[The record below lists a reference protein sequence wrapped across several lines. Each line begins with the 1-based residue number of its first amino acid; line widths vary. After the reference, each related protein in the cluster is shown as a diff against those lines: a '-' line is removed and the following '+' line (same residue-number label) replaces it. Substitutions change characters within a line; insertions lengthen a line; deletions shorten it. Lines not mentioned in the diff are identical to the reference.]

1 MAHNVFKRPMF
12 KRGGTPAQGTGIMSH
27 VEPRVNARFG
37 YPDFSNVTQAPAS
50 MRGDLTNFRGSN
62 LTKAP
67 SNLLQYQK
75 LMGGLTPEVEQ
86 SFSAEG
92 DRRGYNSSPSPS
104 VSEEDI
110 YKQNAERRLAF
121 GKWMSEARAR
131 NAAEAEKRASGYEK
145 RYSTPSQAETPLT
158 KGDILTEDPID
169 VYPKDKTGTDNTPP
183 PAAPKKE
190 VPDKTPGMT
199 KEEEIKSEAG
209 FLKNLLEDK
218 DMNKGE
224 IALVLAEALA
234 TPGGFNKK
242 LEKARAL
249 AIPLIRQRGKEDKSY
264 KLEAYKRYKDKEEAF
279 IKYGQPTPYSKNIKT
294 QAENQYKDH
303 LIKTGGKP
311 TKTKED
317 FEREYYVSNAKD
329 ADKQENEA
337 ALNNS
342 SRTIIEPAINEVREY
357 SQKLKVA
364 TAAKDKKGI
373 ESAEKNLKDIL
384 GKLSLYESNPAWKGS
399 RLDLMLQKALKAGL
413 KEGGR
418 IGYALGS
425 PMSNDQQD
433 TMVKEEEETSTPKG
447 VSPLEV
453 QQTDSATGVV
463 GEKPVEKL
471 DYNTLRSRL
480 PREINDQVVALLASS
495 EAALQEFAYITT
507 QEDVNAFNI
516 KYGVNLIIPPTT
528 QQS

>member
-1 MAHNVFKRPMF
+1 MAYNVFKRPMF

-27 VEPRVNARFG
+27 VEPRVNARLG
-37 YPDFSNVTQAPAS
+37 YPDFSNATQAPAS
-50 MRGDLTNFRGSN
+50 LRGDLTNFQGSN

-145 RYSTPSQAETPLT
+145 RYSTSSQAETPLT
-158 KGDILTEDPID
+158 KETIFTDDPMTEAETGID
-169 VYPKDKTGTDNTPP
+169 DSQGAQT
-183 PAAPKKE
+183 AAPKKE

-294 QAENQYKDH
+294 QAENLYKDH

-329 ADKQENEA
+329 ANKQENEA

-342 SRTIIEPAINEVREY
+342 SRTIIEPAIVEIRDY
-357 SQKLKVA
+357 GIKLKEA
-364 TAAKDKKGI
+364 KAAGN
-373 ESAEKNLKDIL
+373 EKNIKTLERNLNDAL
-384 GKLSLYESNPAWKGS
+384 GKIELYKSNPAWSGS
-399 RLDLMLQKALKAGL
+399 RLDLMLQAALKAGL

>member
-1 MAHNVFKRPMF
+1 MYNVFKRPMF

-37 YPDFSNVTQAPAS
+37 YPDFSNATQAPAS
-50 MRGDLTNFRGSN
+50 MRGGLTNFQGSN
-62 LTKAP
+62 VTKAP

-86 SFSAEG
+86 APFIEG
-92 DRRGYNSSPSPS
+92 EEIDSTSPLMSGYKTW
-104 VSEEDI
+104 EEVPKVIKNLPFTKD
-110 YKQNAERRLAF
+110 LF
-121 GKWMSEARAR
+121 EARQQDR
-131 NAAEAEKRASGYEK
+131 KQAEAEASVRPARDFVDYLN
-145 RYSTPSQAETPLT
+145 TETPEKEETALE
-158 KGDILTEDPID
+158 KGKRLAAE
-169 VYPKDKTGTDNTPP
+169 KT
-183 PAAPKKE
+183 AAEKPTGVKKALS
-190 VPDKTPGMT
+190 
-199 KEEEIKSEAG
+199 KEEEIKSEAS

-242 LEKARAL
+242 LEKTRAL

-294 QAENQYKDH
+294 QAENLYKDH

-342 SRTIIEPAINEVREY
+342 SRTIIEPAIVEIRDY
-357 SQKLKVA
+357 GIKLKEA
-364 TAAKDKKGI
+364 KAAGN
-373 ESAEKNLKDIL
+373 EKNIKTLERNLNDAL
-384 GKLSLYESNPAWKGS
+384 GKIELYKSNPAWSGS
-399 RLDLMLQKALKAGL
+399 RLDLMLQAALKAGL

>member
-1 MAHNVFKRPMF
+1 MAYNVFKRPMF

-27 VEPRVNARFG
+27 VEARPVARVQAGMGFPTFGLSRSQEIDQGSLDRFR
-37 YPDFSNVTQAPAS
+37 QA
-50 MRGDLTNFRGSN
+50 
-62 LTKAP
+62 
-67 SNLLQYQK
+67 
-75 LMGGLTPEVEQ
+75 EVERKAKNQ
-86 SFSAEG
+86 LDF
-92 DRRGYNSSPSPS
+92 DLRGPKLTDPDYNSKVQQFGSYNKYLDDARKKEQAEISS
-104 VSEEDI
+104 LKNELTSITEQNTQEYARKAKEEAD
-110 YKQNAERRLAF
+110 RLA
-121 GKWMSEARAR
+121 ME
-131 NAAEAEKRASGYEK
+131 AEAERKVKMKEG
-145 RYSTPSQAETPLT
+145 PS
-158 KGDILTEDPID
+158 
-169 VYPKDKTGTDNTPP
+169 
-183 PAAPKKE
+183 
-190 VPDKTPGMT
+190 KTPGMT

-242 LEKARAL
+242 LEKTRAL

-264 KLEAYKRYKDKEEAF
+264 KLEAYKRYKDKEEAL
-279 IKYGQPTPYSKNIKT
+279 IKYGQPTPSAKDIKT
-294 QAENQYKDH
+294 ISENLYQDH

-311 TKTKED
+311 TKTQQD
-317 FEREYYVSNAKD
+317 FAREYYVSNAKD
-329 ADKQENEA
+329 ADKQQDEA

-425 PMSNDQQD
+425 PISNDQQD
-433 TMVKEEEETSTPKG
+433 TMIEEETPTPKG